1 MDGGYSANVNVSQRR
16 MAPLERRAHI
26 AEAAR
31 QAILRDGLR
40 NTGLREIARQAQT
53 SVGTVTYH
61 FAGIHE
67 IFAEAAVLE
76 MEYFYTPVV
85 EAADAETDSVRA
97 LLLLVDPLFDG
108 SEETRQHWRFW
119 SDYWSESA
127 RIPSLPAEEYGRL
140 NLWRSCCERTIRRG
154 VEGGT
159 FRASTDP
166 RAVAVKTSAYVDGI
180 STQLTLGAPGL
191 DQDLAKVWVRQ
202 FLQAELGATFDSK
215 QLPA

>member
-1 MDGGYSANVNVSQRR
+1 MDGNHSEDLHVSQRR
-16 MAPLERRAHI
+16 LAPAQRRALI

-40 NTGLREIARQAQT
+40 RTGLREIAREAQT

-76 MEYFYTPVV
+76 MDWFYTPLVA
-85 EAADAETDSVRA
+85 AADAENDAARA

-108 SEETRQHWRFW
+108 SEESLLHWRFW

-127 RIPSLPAEEYGRL
+127 RFPDPPAEEYGRL
-140 NLWRSCCERTIRRG
+140 HLWRSGCERTIRRG
-154 VEGGT
+154 IGDGT
-159 FRASTDP
+159 FRADADP
-166 RAVAVKTSAYVDGI
+166 RSVAVKTSAYVDGI
-180 STQLTLGAPGL
+180 STQLSLGAPGL
-191 DQDLAKVWVRQ
+191 DHDLAREWVRQ
-202 FLQAELGATFDSK
+202 FLRAELGAAFE
-215 QLPA
+215 A